1 MGVTP
6 LMEPRP
12 VVPLPGKWT
21 FWADTMVGRQILGM
35 VDVAS
40 FYCVRRLSAFGHG
53 NVTVN
58 LPCGLEPDRVLALWS
73 WRLWA
78 FYDGQ
83 PYWCGVPTGLAD
95 QDGSAHVQLTLIEL
109 PGYLTRRQWEHHP
122 DKLFSQTEQ
131 TEIARDIAAPV
142 ADVGVVIET
151 DPGPGKLRDRR
162 YEFLEGGSRG
172 QLLTN
177 LTGVIDG
184 PEFRTDYRMRAGR
197 PECVLRIAYPRV
209 GGAGAGLGLSVPGA
223 ILGYRAQFDS
233 DQLRTVTYAVGDQPH
248 DAGSEDDPRPAR
260 PCVITRVSGLDLPQ
274 LDMVDDWPGTVL
286 LETLRER
293 AETAA
298 ATGWMPGQQVTGSP
312 HEAYPPITTYGP
324 GDTVTVRAV
333 TPLAPGGSDFDAR
346 LMQVEVNAAT
356 GQATWTLSTVQPPQK
371 LRESVAGAV
380 TRLDTAVAAAF
391 HSGGITPTE
400 GGTR

>member
-1 MGVTP
+1 MGVTQ
-6 LMEPRP
+6 LAEPRP
-12 VVPLPGKWT
+12 SVPLPGRWT
-21 FWADTMVGRQILGM
+21 FWADTMVGGQILGM

-53 NVTVN
+53 NVTLN
-58 LPCGLEPDRVLALWS
+58 LPCGLEPDRILNLWS

-78 FYDGQ
+78 FYDGE

-122 DKLFSQTEQ
+122 DKRFTAHEQ
-131 TEIARDIAAPV
+131 TDIARDIAEPV
-142 ADVGVVIET
+142 QDVGVVIET
-151 DPGPGKLRDRR
+151 DPGPGRPRDRR

-172 QLLTN
+172 QLLIN
-177 LTGVIDG
+177 LTGVIEG
-184 PEFRTDYRMRAGR
+184 PEFRTDYRMATGR
-197 PECVLRIAYPRV
+197 PVCVLRIGYPRV
-209 GGAGAGLGLSVPGA
+209 GGDTAGLGLSVPGA
-223 ILGYRAQFDS
+223 ILRYRAQFDS
-233 DQLRTVTYAVGDQPH
+233 DSLRTVTYAVGDLPH
-248 DAGSEDDPRPAR
+248 DVHDEDNPSPPR
-260 PCVITRVSGLDLPQ
+260 PCVITRADRPELPQ

-286 LETLRER
+286 EETLRER

-298 ATGWMPGQQVTGSP
+298 ATGWQPGQQVTGSP
-312 HEAYPPITTYGP
+312 HEAFPAITTYGP

-333 TPLAPGGSDFDAR
+333 TPLAPRGTDFDAR
-346 LMQVEVNAAT
+346 LLEVEVNAAT
-356 GQATWTLSTVQPPQK
+356 GIATWTLARVMPPAQ

-391 HSGGITPTE
+391 HSGGVTPIE
-400 GGTR
+400 GNPR